1 MTDATMH
8 SDAQHARDRGDDY
21 LASQIGRLDGEI
33 DAMRLANSRAI
44 AAAVEDGIMR
54 AVSNPDLW
62 AAASTAIQQQAK
74 ARAGGWLFSGVGALF
89 SRVGWLVMAGVAI
102 YTLGGWTALAGAIKA
117 WLAGGGHA

>member
-1 MTDATMH
+1 MH
-8 SDAQHARDRGDDY
+8 PDAQHARDRGDDY
-21 LASQIGRLDGEI
+21 LASQIGRIDNEI

-74 ARAGGWLFSGVGALF
+74 ARAGGWLFSGIGAVF
-89 SRVGWLVMAGVAI
+89 SKAGWFVMAAMAI
-102 YTLGGWTALAGAIKA
+102 YTLGGWTALAAAFKA
-117 WLAGGGHA
+117 WMLGGGQA